1 MKIEFKVKNNH
12 QDWKKVRKEVF
23 IDEQGFQN
31 EFDLK
36 DYSAL
41 HLTMYV
47 DDELVGACRA
57 LIEDQVGII
66 GRLALYPQYRRQG
79 HGKRI
84 VLKMEELLKSYNIM
98 KMKLS
103 AQAHAVEFYKSL
115 GYVEVGKQ
123 TIDEHVIHQP
133 MEKEVKE

>member
-1 MKIEFKVKNNH
+1 M
-12 QDWKKVRKEVF
+12 
-23 IDEQGFQN
+23 
-31 EFDLK
+31 
-36 DYSAL
+36 
-41 HLTMYV
+41 
-47 DDELVGACRA
+47 
-57 LIEDQVGII
+57 GII
-66 GRLALYPQYRRQG
+66 GRLARYPQYRRQG
-79 HGKRI
+79 HGNRI
-84 VLKMEELLKSYNIM
+84 VIKMEELLKSYNVT